1 MKTLSQMAASDQVI
15 KLGGKDYILSPID
28 LGDLGT
34 VLDWIQHEPIQQ
46 ATQEIE
52 AFGGHLPESE
62 RLDIIRKARKK
73 TEDFRDVREGH
84 TVDPEIKAWA
94 SLYMNRKMMSLE
106 GIQLMLWLS
115 LRKACPNM
123 SREEAASLV
132 TEGNREALQ
141 ERMDNISFGAV
152 GAPSKKKQSPE
163 NSSLMI
169 RLTGYLKRIGAACS
183 GLWQAI
189 TGSHST
195 ESST

>member
-1 MKTLSQMAASDQVI
+1 
-15 KLGGKDYILSPID
+15 
-28 LGDLGT
+28 
-34 VLDWIQHEPIQQ
+34 
-46 ATQEIE
+46 
-52 AFGGHLPESE
+52 
-62 RLDIIRKARKK
+62 
-73 TEDFRDVREGH
+73 
-84 TVDPEIKAWA
+84 
-94 SLYMNRKMMSLE
+94 MSLE

-189 TGSHST
+189 SGSPST